1 MDHHEAPL
9 IGPSDGSSLDLGPS
23 ELPRAPSRRFVRSGE
38 GDAPRRLAFDR
49 LGRALLVSLVFVAL
63 AVAGGSSVSRTVVA
77 WLHRR
82 PEYRVRFDDI
92 GLDPAPPPWIK
103 GGRAAL
109 LEAIRDDRK
118 HLLSFSIL
126 DLDLDRLLTDVRR
139 NPWVA
144 RADRA
149 AKSYPDRI
157 AVALAYR
164 EPVALVQSGSGPPIP
179 IDREGVALPADGLDM
194 AKAGRLVTIEAESP
208 ATAPTPGLAWPGA
221 DDDRPDK
228 PGPRAR
234 VLHAAR
240 LAGHLKTYLQAIEP
254 GEWSPGSVR
263 ILVHEPNVG
272 LWVEFDRTLVLWGR
286 YATLGGP
293 GEPCDDEKWR
303 GLLSVARAAGGLQPL
318 KVEEYLDGRD
328 GMRVHTIP

>member
-1 MDHHEAPL
+1 M
-9 IGPSDGSSLDLGPS
+9 
-23 ELPRAPSRRFVRSGE
+23 
-38 GDAPRRLAFDR
+38 
-49 LGRALLVSLVFVAL
+49 VFVGL

-109 LEAIRDDRK
+109 LDAIRDDRR
-118 HLLSFSIL
+118 HLESFSIL

-149 AKSYPDRI
+149 SKSYPDKI
-157 AVALAYR
+157 TVALAYR
-164 EPVALVQSGSGPPIP
+164 EPVALVQSGTGPAVPV
-179 IDREGVALPADGLDM
+179 DRDGVALPLEGLDL
-194 AKAGRLVTIEAESP
+194 AKAGRLVTIEAEPP
-208 ATAPTPGLAWPGA
+208 ATSPTPGLAWPGR
-221 DDDRPDK
+221 DDDRPDR

-234 VLHAAR
+234 VLRAAR
-240 LAGHLKTYLQAIEP
+240 LAGYLKAYLQAIKP

-293 GEPCDDEKWR
+293 GEPSDDEKWR
-303 GLLSVARAAGGLQPL
+303 GLIAVAQAEGGLEPL
-318 KVEEYLDGRD
+318 KADEYLDGRD
-328 GMRVHTIP
+328 RMRVHTIR

>member
-1 MDHHEAPL
+1 MEHHEP
-9 IGPSDGSSLDLGPS
+9 PSLDLGPS
-23 ELPRAPSRRFVRSGE
+23 EPPRAPSQRFVRAGE
-38 GDAPRRLAFDR
+38 SPGVRRLAFDR

-63 AVAGGSSVSRTVVA
+63 AAAGGSSVSRTVVA

-92 GLDPAPPPWIK
+92 GLDPGPPPWIK

-109 LEAIRDDRK
+109 LDAIRDDRK

-149 AKSYPDRI
+149 AKSYPDKI
-157 AVALAYR
+157 TVALAYR
-164 EPVALVQSGSGPPIP
+164 EPVALVQSGTGPAVP
-179 IDREGVALPADGLDM
+179 IDREGVALPAEGLDL
-194 AKAGRLVTIEAESP
+194 AKAGRLVMIEAEPTTTS
-208 ATAPTPGLAWPGA
+208 PTPGLAWPGP

-234 VLHAAR
+234 VLRAAS
-240 LAGHLKTYLQAIEP
+240 LAGHLKAYLQAIKP
-254 GEWSPGSVR
+254 GEWSPESVR

-272 LWVEFDRTLVLWGR
+272 LWVEFDKTLVLWGR

-293 GEPCDDEKWR
+293 GEPSDDEKWR
-303 GLLSVARAAGGLQPL
+303 GLVAVARGEGGLKPL
-318 KVEEYLDGRD
+318 KAEEYLDGRD
-328 GMRVHTIP
+328 GMRIHTIR